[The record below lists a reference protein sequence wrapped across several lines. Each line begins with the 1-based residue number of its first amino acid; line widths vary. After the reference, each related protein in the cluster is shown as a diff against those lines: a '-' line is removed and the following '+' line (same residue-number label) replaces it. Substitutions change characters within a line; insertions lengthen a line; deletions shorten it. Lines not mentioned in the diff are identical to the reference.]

1 MSMSLSDRVKRGPP
15 LASIESLLSFEA
27 KSTPRS
33 ENNTIHEAEFEALN
47 KAAQEQQV
55 AQKQSHSSSSSTS
68 QTIDQNAIAMATIMS
83 MDDFQ
88 QLPSDKQSEEIFRLL
103 SMLSP
108 FASEVSS
115 LRSSMES
122 ALGRITDLESKNN
135 RNPGVI
141 RSRPDNVVS
150 GNPVMAT
157 RNPNTS
163 GIAALMGGALMGGVA
178 GMGGMPA
185 DFGFIMPENL
195 PNQEKMEDGDLYPDS
210 PHDHTP
216 LLQNIETHAPEDF
229 IIAKSRQLNKRVTL
243 NVGGVRHEVMWKM
256 LESKYK
262 CFFLYAQI
270 GCYNVRV
277 YILLQL
283 CLFVI

>member
-1 MSMSLSDRVKRGPP
+1 MNMSLSDRVKRGPP

-33 ENNTIHEAEFEALN
+33 ENNTIHEIEFEALN
-47 KAAQEQQV
+47 KAAQEQQI
-55 AQKQSHSSSSSTS
+55 AQQQNHSSSSSTS
-68 QTIDQNAIAMATIMS
+68 QTIHQNAIAMAGIMS

-88 QLPSDKQSEEIFRLL
+88 QLPSEKQSEEIFRLL

-122 ALGRITDLESKNN
+122 ALSRITDLESRNN

-141 RSRPDNVVS
+141 RSRPDAVVS
-150 GNPVMAT
+150 GNPGMAA
-157 RNPNTS
+157 RNPSTEQP
-163 GIAALMGGALMGGVA
+163 GMGMGLAALVGGVA
-178 GMGGMPA
+178 GMGGMGGMPA
-185 DFGFIMPENL
+185 NFGFQMPEQL
-195 PNQEKMEDGDLYPDS
+195 PNQEQFPMDGDVYPDS
-210 PHDHTP
+210 PHSNTP
-216 LLQNIETHAPEDF
+216 LLQNVETHAPDPF

-256 LESKYK
+256 LESK
-262 CFFLYAQI
+262 CVPVILY
-270 GCYNVRV
+270 
-277 YILLQL
+277 LLNMK
-283 CLFVI
+283 INEP